1 MQHLGRSLGHPQ
13 IPELTEHLNR
23 YFRGSSRKK
32 YESMNDYIARKTEV
46 YSRAKQALMRQ
57 Q

>member
-32 YESMNDYIARKTEV
+32 YESMNDYITRKTEV
-46 YSRAKQALMRQ
+46 YSRAKQALVRQ